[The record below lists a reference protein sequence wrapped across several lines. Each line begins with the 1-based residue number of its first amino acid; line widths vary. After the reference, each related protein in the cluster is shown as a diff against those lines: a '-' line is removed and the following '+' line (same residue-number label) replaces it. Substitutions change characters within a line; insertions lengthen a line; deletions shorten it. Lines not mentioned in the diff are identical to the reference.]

1 MPFQIRSLPL
11 LKVQRMVWLGLPL
24 WWELRTNFPYHR
36 SWRMNVIRRI
46 TSKTSD
52 SDNSEHSC
60 TITYVI
66 KISCLN
72 VPKDDNML
80 IRKICKYK
88 YFYPWWI
95 QMYSELI
102 LFFYKTRKKIITRD
116 LRATARSTE
125 WNSHCRYIFVFNS
138 VIATN
143 ERIII

>member
-1 MPFQIRSLPL
+1 
-11 LKVQRMVWLGLPL
+11 
-24 WWELRTNFPYHR
+24 
-36 SWRMNVIRRI
+36 MNVIRRI

-52 SDNSEHSC
+52 SDNSEHSR

-88 YFYPWWI
+88 YFYPWCI

-102 LFFYKTRKKIITRD
+102 LLFFKTRKKIITRD

-125 WNSHCRYIFVFNS
+125 
-138 VIATN
+138 
-143 ERIII
+143 